1 MMAMT
6 THTKWALTHS
16 SIEYLST
23 FVVCWESS
31 FL

>member
-16 SIEYLST
+16 SILSIL
-23 FVVCWESS
+23 VHLLSVESPR
-31 FL
+31 F